1 VLNQDNCFAKYNTVQ
16 IWTLNAIS
24 HPERGSV
31 RRLIGDAISSLR
43 KGTTGSSELGAR
55 YANLLEI
62 LWKRVDRIF
71 ATDDANPT
79 FDNQARPLPQFQ
91 VRPQYTQDGFSWL
104 DLEAIGEFVLGGAAS
119 NDIDLTNVQRTM
131 DTSFCEGADW
141 GDAQFFASNEFSR
154 IF

>member
-1 VLNQDNCFAKYNTVQ
+1 MLNHNYFAKYNTVQ

-24 HPERGSV
+24 HPERVSV

-62 LWKRVDRIF
+62 LWKRVDRLSV
-71 ATDDANPT
+71 TDDANPT

-91 VRPQYTQDGFSWL
+91 VRPPYLQDGFSWL
-104 DLEAIGEFVLGGAAS
+104 DLEAIGEFVLGGAVS
-119 NDIDLTNVQRTM
+119 NDIDLTNMQRTM
-131 DTSFCEGADW
+131 DTSFCEGTDW
-141 GDAQFFASNEFSR
+141 GDSQFLASNEFSR